1 MDLLLRNA
9 TLIDGTGAAARP
21 AEVAVSGDRIV
32 AVAEPGELT
41 PEPGTETVDLDGLVL
56 APGFID
62 VHTHYDAQILWDG
75 DLTPSSWHGVT
86 SVVMGN
92 CGFGVAPT
100 RPEHRDLIVRLLEN
114 VEGMSMDALNA
125 GIDWCFE
132 TFPQYLEALDARAKR
147 LNVGVF
153 LGHSPLRLFVTGG
166 EERPATAAELATMR
180 QLLRE
185 ALDAG
190 AIGFSTS
197 RQPAHQGAYGRPV
210 PSRFAE
216 VDEVYQLAE
225 VLGDAGRGVL
235 AVSIGPGLF
244 VDQFSEIA
252 TRYGIPV
259 TWTALVTRAEKPG
272 SALRTVARGA
282 ALTGEVYPQIACR
295 PIVMQ
300 TTMDDPSPLG
310 QIDEWKEVLAVPR
323 ARRAAMYRDADWR
336 DRARETTLAAWSHRW
351 HKVDVEETVSHGAL
365 VGIPLDQVARERG
378 TTPFDLM
385 LDLALSDAGTT
396 RFRVVLEN
404 DGDDELADL
413 LADKRTLLGLSDAG
427 AHATQLCDACYSTHL
442 LGHWVRERGALS
454 LVDAV
459 WRLTGHPHQVF
470 RLADRGLVQPGFFA
484 DLVAFDPDT
493 VGTTPVERVGDQP
506 GATDRLVVRST
517 GVAHAW
523 VNGVATRRAG
533 ENIPA
538 TTPGRLLRSGVA
550 PADGRSAAGPE
561 L

>member
-9 TLIDGTGAAARP
+9 TLIDGSGAPARP
-21 AEVAVSGDRIV
+21 ADVAVTGDRIA
-32 AVAEPGELT
+32 AVAEPGELV
-41 PEPGTETVDLDGLVL
+41 PEAGTEIVDLRGLVL

-114 VEGMSMDALNA
+114 VEGMSMEALNA

-132 TFPQYLEALDARAKR
+132 TFPEYLAALDARAKR

-153 LGHSPLRLFVTGG
+153 IGHSPLRLFVTGG
-166 EERPATAAELATMR
+166 EERPATDDELATMR
-180 QLLRE
+180 RLVRE

-197 RQPAHQGAYGRPV
+197 RQPAHSGAYGRPV

-225 VLGDAGRGVL
+225 VLGEAGKGVL

-259 TWTALVTRAEKPG
+259 TWTALVTRPEKPG
-272 SALRTVARGA
+272 AALRTVERGA
-282 ALTGEVYPQIACR
+282 ALPGEVYPQIACR

-300 TTMDDPSPLG
+300 TTMDDPTPLAAV
-310 QIDEWKEVLAVPR
+310 DEWKEVLALPR
-323 ARRAAMYRDADWR
+323 ERRADLYRDASWR
-336 DRARETTLAAWSHRW
+336 DRARPATLAAWGHRW
-351 HKVDVEETVSHGAL
+351 HKIDVEETETHHGL
-365 VGIPLDQVARERG
+365 VGIPLDRLASERG

-385 LDLALSDAGTT
+385 IDLALADTGTT

-404 DGDDELADL
+404 DGDAELADL

-427 AHATQLCDACYSTHL
+427 AHASQLCDACYSTHL
-442 LGHWVRERGALS
+442 LGHWVRERKALS
-454 LVDAV
+454 LEEAV

-470 RLADRGLVQPGFFA
+470 RVADRGLVQPGFYA

-493 VGTTPVERVGDQP
+493 VGTTPIVRAHDQP
-506 GATDRLVVRST
+506 GGADRLLVRST
-517 GVAHAW
+517 GVEHLW
-523 VNGVATRRAG
+523 VNGVATRTAG
-533 ENIPA
+533 EEIPDTA
-538 TTPGRLLRSGVA
+538 PGRLLRA
-550 PADGRSAAGPE
+550 
-561 L
+561 